1 MAEAAKGDQVLVVE
15 KITKSYE
22 GGKVLDEVSLSVAK
36 GKIMALV
43 GTNGSGK
50 TTLVKTIAGL
60 VTPDSGKIDILGA
73 MAGSRQARA
82 VTSVVFDDPALYP
95 DLTILEHLG
104 FAARIC
110 GREDYAER
118 ADELLSGFGIFDLS
132 GRLPQGFSRGQR
144 QKTSLSMGLVR
155 PFRLLVLDEPYVGL
169 DGAGKTALVGF
180 LRQARKEGA
189 AILIA
194 THSPELLEVADTMVA
209 LGLGKIVYQ
218 GKPDRAK
225 LEL

>member
-1 MAEAAKGDQVLVVE
+1 MAETSKGSQVLAVE

-22 GGKVLDEVSLSVAK
+22 GEKVLDEVSLSIAK
-36 GKIMALV
+36 GTIVALV

-60 VTPDSGKIDILGA
+60 VTPDSGRIDILGST
-73 MAGSRQARA
+73 AGSRQARA
-82 VTSVVFDDPALYP
+82 VTSIVFDDPALYP
-95 DLTILEHLG
+95 DLTVREHLG
-104 FAARIC
+104 FSARIC

-118 ADELLSGFGIFDLS
+118 ADELLGGFGISDLAA
-132 GRLPQGFSRGQR
+132 RLPQGFSRGQR

-180 LRQARKEGA
+180 IRQARSEGA
-189 AILIA
+189 AILVA
-194 THSPELLEVADTMVA
+194 THSPELLEIADTMIA
-209 LGLGKIVYQ
+209 LGFGKVVYQ